1 MCHVVEHVRIRGEFV
16 NDDATRPA
24 IRLVT
29 DGEPASFE
37 DFYRH
42 EYRALLRL
50 AWSLTGRRDLGEELV
65 QEAML
70 VVHGQWGQVSG
81 YDSPGGFARRV
92 LLNAA
97 TSAARRRDAE
107 RRALGR
113 LRRTDHHHEDA
124 TPPDE
129 QFWAALRSLPERQCQ
144 TVVLHYLEDR
154 SVAQI
159 AAVLDVAENTVKV
172 HLHRGRIA
180 LAELLGTGHEGTDR

>member
-1 MCHVVEHVRIRGEFV
+1 MT
-16 NDDATRPA
+16 DDATRPA

-29 DGEPASFE
+29 DDEPASFD

-65 QEAML
+65 QEAIL
-70 VVHGQWGQVSG
+70 VVHGRWSEVSG

-92 LLNAA
+92 LLNSA

-107 RRALGR
+107 HRALGR
-113 LRRTDHHHEDA
+113 LIRTNRHHHHEDV
-124 TPPDE
+124 TPPDD
-129 QFWAALRSLPERQCQ
+129 QFWAALRSLPERQRQ
-144 TVVLHYLEDR
+144 AVALHYLEDR

-180 LAELLGTGHEGTDR
+180 LAELLGTDHEGMDR

>member
-1 MCHVVEHVRIRGEFV
+1 M

-29 DGEPASFE
+29 DEPASFD
-37 DFYRH
+37 DFYRR

-65 QEAML
+65 QESML

-97 TSAARRRDAE
+97 RSAERRRSAE
-107 RRALGR
+107 HRALGR
-113 LRRTDHHHEDA
+113 LRRNNRHHDA

-144 TVVLHYLEDR
+144 AVALHYLEDR

-159 AAVLDVAENTVKV
+159 SAVLDVAENTVKV

-180 LAELLGTGHEGTDR
+180 LAELLATDHEGTDR